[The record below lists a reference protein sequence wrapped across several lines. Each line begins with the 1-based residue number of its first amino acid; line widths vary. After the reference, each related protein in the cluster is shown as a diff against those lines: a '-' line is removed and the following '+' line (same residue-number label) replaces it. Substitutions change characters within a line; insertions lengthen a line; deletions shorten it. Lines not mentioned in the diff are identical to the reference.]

1 MDTTNDLNKH
11 IKQMMVRDLMLQIA
25 PEEIADDQPLFGPGS
40 LGLDSVDALQLV
52 VGLDK
57 QFGLKI
63 PDPATARQVL
73 ATVSTIAAVRTRN
86 DSIRADGSWAV
97 AEREDLSPATRT
109 SERIA
114 LGLRTRRGVDE
125 VAFARDFGFD
135 LRERWAIAIARLVEE
150 GLAEARPPFRLTR
163 KGWLVADEV
172 VQLFL

>member
-73 ATVSTIAAVRTRN
+73 ATVSTIAA
-86 DSIRADGSWAV
+86 AV
-97 AEREDLSPATRT
+97 ADLSPTIRRVECGGVYLPART
-109 SERIA
+109 EQADWHQS
-114 LGLRTRRGVDE
+114 
-125 VAFARDFGFD
+125 
-135 LRERWAIAIARLVEE
+135 AI
-150 GLAEARPPFRLTR
+150 
-163 KGWLVADEV
+163 
-172 VQLFL
+172 